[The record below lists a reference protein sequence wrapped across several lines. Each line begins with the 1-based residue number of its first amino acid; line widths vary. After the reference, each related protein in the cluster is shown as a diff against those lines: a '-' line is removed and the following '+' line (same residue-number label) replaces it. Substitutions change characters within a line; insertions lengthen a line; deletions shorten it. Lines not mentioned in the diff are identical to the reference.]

1 MHCVF
6 DQVNSSCVLAPRYQ
20 SDLLPDSRRT
30 RLSTYRSLLPTSS
43 GHGDN
48 MYSYRKA
55 KAESGKFLCLAYFGG
70 GVRGKRIQSSA
81 SQTINICGNHCGF
94 VNLQILIYWVR
105 AGTQDF
111 VHLTS
116 CHRVARIRFLC
127 FILLFPNNIFSNYV
141 NNNMLHI

>member
-1 MHCVF
+1 MCWPQDINQTFCLTLGAQGSVPTEAFYPPHPGMGTTCIHTGRPK
-6 DQVNSSCVLAPRYQ
+6 QSLVNSCASHTL
-20 SDLLPDSRRT
+20 
-30 RLSTYRSLLPTSS
+30 
-43 GHGDN
+43 
-48 MYSYRKA
+48 
-55 KAESGKFLCLAYFGG
+55 GG